1 MLTKPTVE
9 ELLPK
14 AENRYILSMLTAK
27 RARQLVD
34 GAQPLIDSKTEN
46 MVSLA
51 AEEIN
56 EDQVKPIKGNV
67 EVTVPL
73 RPEVEA
79 ERLTA
84 ELEAEAKRRENKQ
97 QTDSSRFNER
107 LAARETNTYENQ
119 RSVGNNEFNRMVTE
133 QLLNTLS
140 EKNFFNNDEEDDD
153 DQ

>member
-84 ELEAEAKRRENKQ
+84 ELEAEAKIGR
-97 QTDSSRFNER
+97 
-107 LAARETNTYENQ
+107 AH
-119 RSVGNNEFNRMVTE
+119 V
-133 QLLNTLS
+133 
-140 EKNFFNNDEEDDD
+140 
-153 DQ
+153 

>member
-51 AEEIN
+51 AEE
-56 EDQVKPIKGNV
+56 P
-67 EVTVPL
+67 
-73 RPEVEA
+73 
-79 ERLTA
+79 RL
-84 ELEAEAKRRENKQ
+84 LK
-97 QTDSSRFNER
+97 
-107 LAARETNTYENQ
+107 
-119 RSVGNNEFNRMVTE
+119 MVCHRG
-133 QLLNTLS
+133 
-140 EKNFFNNDEEDDD
+140 
-153 DQ
+153 